1 MIKKYL
7 LITKPGI
14 IFGNLISVAGGF
26 FLASKGSIDLALFLA
41 TAVGV
46 SLVIASG
53 CVFNNY
59 IDRDI
64 DKVME
69 RTKNRVL
76 VQGLISPSVTLS
88 YATLLGIAGIALL
101 YLKVNALSAAFGLMG
116 FVVYVG
122 LYSLCLKR
130 KSVYGTLVGSLSGA
144 APPVIGYCAVSNEF
158 DMGAAILL
166 LIFCLWQ
173 MPHSYAIAIFRLNDY
188 RAASIPVLPV
198 MKGIPVTKRH
208 ITVYIL
214 AFLAATLA
222 LTIGG
227 YAGYKYLVVAAAMGV
242 YWLRMALMGY
252 KTNDDNAWAK
262 KLFVFSIVTIT
273 ALSVMMSVDFNVPAS
288 EVLVAM
294 AR

>member
-76 VQGLISPSVTLS
+76 VQGLISPNVTLS

-101 YLKVNALSAAFGLMG
+101 YFKVNALSAAFGLMG

-252 KTNDDNAWAK
+252 KTNDDNAWAR